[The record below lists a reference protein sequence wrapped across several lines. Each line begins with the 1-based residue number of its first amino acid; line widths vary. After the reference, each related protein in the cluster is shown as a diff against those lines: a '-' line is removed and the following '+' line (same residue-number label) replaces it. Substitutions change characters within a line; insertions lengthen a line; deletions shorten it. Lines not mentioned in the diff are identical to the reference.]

1 MPPSLREAAPS
12 AERWVT
18 SVPWAWLPATAT
30 RSAEVAKAED
40 WELEICW
47 LADRLLDKL
56 YSWERLEAKW
66 LCRARALGGLLKWC

>member
-1 MPPSLREAAPS
+1 MVAPSPCEAAPS

-18 SVPWAWLPATAT
+18 SVPWAWLPATPAC
-30 RSAEVAKAED
+30 SAEVAQAED

-56 YSWERLEAKW
+56 
-66 LCRARALGGLLKWC
+66 